1 MTDSSGRFTP
11 TLAEVIRLGAESV
24 LGEANFALPARVV
37 EYFPELQRADLE
49 IPIQER
55 RRPLEEWGDDRFFP
69 FPMLIEVPVCFPC
82 GGDFAIHFDLRPGDA
97 VFVVFADRSI
107 EEWIEIAEVGIE
119 QEDPRR
125 FDVSDG
131 YCFPV
136 AATVKPGALPEPARV
151 PGALTIGKRDGSA
164 QLRIEADGTLVYDGP
179 GVKLGANAAD
189 AVALASKV
197 ESEIAAL
204 WDALKTHTHT
214 SSPPSVA
221 TGPAITPPP
230 GVEPPEPPVDSGT
243 LTASTNSVGSTKTLS
258 E

>member
-1 MTDSSGRFTP
+1 MVTP
-11 TLAEVIRLGAESV
+11 TLAEVIRLGAETV

-37 EYFPELQRADLE
+37 EYYPELQRADLE

-55 RRPLEEWGDDRFFP
+55 RRPLEEDGEDRFFP

-82 GGDFAIHFDLRPGDA
+82 GGDFAIHFELKPGDA

-136 AATVKPGALPEPARV
+136 AATVKPGALPEPVRV
-151 PGALTIGKRDGSA
+151 PGALTIGKRDGSC
-164 QLRIEADGTLVYDGP
+164 RVVIGDGVSIEAGGQEL
-179 GVKLGANAAD
+179 L
-189 AVALASKV
+189 AVIEELRGQVDALAQQV
-197 ESEIAAL
+197 
-204 WDALKTHTHT
+204 HTLAG
-214 SSPPSVA
+214 SQVA
-221 TGPAITPPP
+221 TLLGPQPLSNKVAVQAAVGPP
-230 GVEPPEPPVDSGT
+230 GGLRTV
-243 LTASTNSVGSTKTLS
+243 LASIKTKLS
-258 E
+258 NLMR

>member
-1 MTDSSGRFTP
+1 MVTP
-11 TLAEVIRLGAESV
+11 TLAEVIRLGAETV

-37 EYFPELQRADLE
+37 EYYPELQRADLE

-55 RRPLEEWGDDRFFP
+55 RRPLEEDGEDRFFP

-82 GGDFAIHFDLRPGDA
+82 GGDFAIHFDLKPGDA

-136 AATVKPGALPEPARV
+136 AATVKPQALPEPARV
-151 PGALTIGKRDGSA
+151 PGALTLGKRDGSA

-179 GVKLGANAAD
+179 GVKLGANATN

-197 ESEIAAL
+197 EERLNAL
-204 WDALKTHTHT
+204 ESKFNSHTHLH
-214 SSPPSVA
+214 PV
-221 TGPAITPPP
+221 PAIPAGTAPTATPLPQATTTTV
-230 GVEPPEPPVDSGT
+230 GA
-243 LTASTNSVGSTKTLS
+243 TASTKTRS